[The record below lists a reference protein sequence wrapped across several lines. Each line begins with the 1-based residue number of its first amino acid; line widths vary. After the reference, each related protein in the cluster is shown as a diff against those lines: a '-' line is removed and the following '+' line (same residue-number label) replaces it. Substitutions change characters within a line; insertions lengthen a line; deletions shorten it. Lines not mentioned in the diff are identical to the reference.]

1 MCGFASL
8 IFSYEL
14 CTIGTYNPDDML
26 QGFGG
31 SSPQLNVT
39 LKSDE

>member
-1 MCGFASL
+1 M
-8 IFSYEL
+8 
-14 CTIGTYNPDDML
+14 TGTYNPDDML

-39 LKSDE
+39 MKLDE